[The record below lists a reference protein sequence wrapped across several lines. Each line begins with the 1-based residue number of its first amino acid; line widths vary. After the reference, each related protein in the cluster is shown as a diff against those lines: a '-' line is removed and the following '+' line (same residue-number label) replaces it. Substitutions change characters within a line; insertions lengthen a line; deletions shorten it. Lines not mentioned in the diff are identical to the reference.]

1 MPLEDK
7 KQPIVIKKVKGG
19 GHGHHG
25 GSWKVAF
32 ADFAVAMMAFFLVMW
47 IVGATTTDQKA
58 AISKYFKNVSLTE
71 GLSQAPTPGP
81 MGPGGASTSMI
92 DLGGS
97 MDLTRGEGVKLL
109 EKDKEENLDRVRK
122 EEAEGKT
129 DAEAEAEAEAQAAKE
144 ADRKRLESLL
154 AELREAV
161 GKSQALKPFKDQL
174 LLDITPEG
182 LRIQI
187 VDKENRPMFD
197 LGSSELK
204 PYTVDILHEIA
215 TFVNQVPNRISIAGH
230 TDVTPYVSR
239 RDYSNWELSADRANA
254 ARRSLI
260 AGGMAVEKMGRIVG
274 LGSSVLFDKTNPR
287 NPINRRIS
295 IVVMNQEVD
304 KALQESA
311 HPVALDELSADAQPE
326 DAAQSAPIEV
336 PHSEAQPAAASELS
350 AVPRPAAEPQPVAE
364 KQAARPAAASPETE
378 NDPTVTRGKV
388 QLPNFAPNLLPGA
401 ESLAR

>member
-1 MPLEDK
+1 MPLDDK
-7 KQPIVIKKVKGG
+7 KQPIVIKRVKKA

-32 ADFAVAMMAFFLVMW
+32 ADFVTAMMAFFLVMW

-71 GLSQAPTPGP
+71 GMSQSPSPGP

-92 DLGGS
+92 ELGGS
-97 MDLTRGEGVKLL
+97 MDLIRGQGVKLL
-109 EKDKEENLDRVRK
+109 EKDEEEQRAKNRT
-122 EEAEGKT
+122 ETEATEVTESAKGT
-129 DAEAEAEAEAQAAKE
+129 GVAEAEKAARE
-144 ADRKRLESLL
+144 ADRERLEALMADL
-154 AELREAV
+154 QEAI

-204 PYTVDILHEIA
+204 SYTKDILHEIA
-215 TFVNQVPNRISIAGH
+215 SFVNQVPNRISIAGH
-230 TDVTPYVSR
+230 TDVTPFVSR
-239 RDYSNWELSADRANA
+239 LDYGNWELSADRANA

-260 AGGMAVEKMGRIVG
+260 AGGMDENKMGRIVG
-274 LGSSVLFDKTNPR
+274 LGSSVLFDKENPR

-304 KALQESA
+304 QALQDSA
-311 HPVALDELSADAQPE
+311 HPVALDAQAVEPVSQDAPQAE
-326 DAAQSAPIEV
+326 GAQSRAADTAMESAPKAIAE
-336 PHSEAQPAAASELS
+336 PAATVR
-350 AVPRPAAEPQPVAE
+350 VPGAED
-364 KQAARPAAASPETE
+364 
-378 NDPTVTRGKV
+378 DPTVTRGTV
-388 QLPNFAPNLLPGA
+388 ELPAIGPTLFPAPGTA
-401 ESLAR
+401 TQ

>member
-1 MPLEDK
+1 MPLDNN
-7 KQPIVIKKVKGG
+7 KQPIVIKRIKSR
-19 GHGHHG
+19 GHAHHG

-32 ADFAVAMMAFFLVMW
+32 ADFAIAMMAFFLVMW
-47 IVGATTTDQKA
+47 IVGAATTDQKA

-71 GLSQAPTPGP
+71 GLSQSPTPGP

-97 MDLTRGEGVKLL
+97 MDLIRGAGVKLL
-109 EKDKEENLDRVRK
+109 EKDQEERRVKNRSESEA
-122 EEAEGKT
+122 EEA
-129 DAEAEAEAEAQAAKE
+129 AQAAKE
-144 ADRKRLESLL
+144 TDRKRLESLL
-154 AELREAV
+154 AELNEAI

-204 PYTVDILHEIA
+204 SYTVGILHEIA
-215 TFVNQVPNRISIAGH
+215 AFVNQVPNRISIAGH

-260 AGGMAVEKMGRIVG
+260 AGGMDADKMGRIVG
-274 LGSSVLFDKTNPR
+274 LASSVLFDKENPR

-295 IVVMNQEVD
+295 IVVMNQEAD
-304 KALQESA
+304 QALRDSEMSA
-311 HPVALDELSADAQPE
+311 AERGDRGPTSTDVATVEG
-326 DAAQSAPIEV
+326 DAAPSSTSPQATPTTAP
-336 PHSEAQPAAASELS
+336 ASEGVFTS
-350 AVPRPAAEPQPVAE
+350 GAED
-364 KQAARPAAASPETE
+364 
-378 NDPTVTRGKV
+378 DPTVTRGVV
-388 QLPNFAPNLLPGA
+388 QLPAIKPAPLLEMKISP
-401 ESLAR
+401 R

>member
-1 MPLEDK
+1 MPLDDK
-7 KQPIVIKKVKGG
+7 KQPIVIKRVKKA

-32 ADFAVAMMAFFLVMW
+32 ADFVTAMMAFFLVMW

-71 GLSQAPTPGP
+71 GMSQSPSPGP

-92 DLGGS
+92 ELGGS
-97 MDLTRGEGVKLL
+97 MDLIRGQGVKLL
-109 EKDKEENLDRVRK
+109 EKDEEEQRAKNRT
-122 EEAEGKT
+122 ETEATEVTESAKGT
-129 DAEAEAEAEAQAAKE
+129 GVAEAEKAARE
-144 ADRKRLESLL
+144 ADRERLEALMADL
-154 AELREAV
+154 QEAI

-204 PYTVDILHEIA
+204 SYTKDILHEIA
-215 TFVNQVPNRISIAGH
+215 SFVNQVPNRISIAGH
-230 TDVTPYVSR
+230 TDITPFVSR
-239 RDYSNWELSADRANA
+239 LDYGNWELSADRANA

-260 AGGMAVEKMGRIVG
+260 AGGMDENKMGRIVG
-274 LGSSVLFDKTNPR
+274 LGSSVLFDKENPR

-295 IVVMNQEVD
+295 IVVMNQDVD
-304 KALQESA
+304 QALQDSA
-311 HPVALDELSADAQPE
+311 HPVALDAQAVEPVSQDAPQAE
-326 DAAQSAPIEV
+326 GAQSRAADTAMESAPKAIAE
-336 PHSEAQPAAASELS
+336 PAATVR
-350 AVPRPAAEPQPVAE
+350 VPGAED
-364 KQAARPAAASPETE
+364 
-378 NDPTVTRGKV
+378 DPTVTRGTV
-388 QLPNFAPNLLPGA
+388 ELPAIGPSLFPAPGTA
-401 ESLAR
+401 TQ